1 MKRRRPFPS
10 VFPPLVLGGAVWL
23 ASMFSKKKKLKK
35 FGETRTVSLYPVPV
49 VKPSREPHCLPS
61 SSFLLHSCWRPATY
75 VILVARVLHPTLQMK
90 QMTKEIQRIRG
101 AEAQMG
107 GEEGGR
113 PSRGPL
119 ALCPSNPRGL
129 AVGRRSNGATPT
141 AALERETRSQFV
153 VDRQKNR
160 VKIAVANASD
170 RHPSKHCMYML
181 VLELAVGSMELRR
194 QVQHRESDT

>member
-1 MKRRRPFPS
+1 
-10 VFPPLVLGGAVWL
+10 
-23 ASMFSKKKKLKK
+23 
-35 FGETRTVSLYPVPV
+35 
-49 VKPSREPHCLPS
+49 
-61 SSFLLHSCWRPATY
+61 
-75 VILVARVLHPTLQMK
+75 
-90 QMTKEIQRIRG
+90 
-101 AEAQMG
+101 MG

-153 VDRQKNR
+153 VDRRKNR

-170 RHPSKHCMYML
+170 RHPIKHCMYML
-181 VLELAVGSMELRR
+181 VLELAVGWNRDARFSIESQTPEQGSLELI
-194 QVQHRESDT
+194 V